1 MDEEFEEWY
10 DQNEKQLLHYAR
22 QLTRNPHA
30 AEEVV
35 QNAMIKFLACCEN
48 VEPRAWGSYA
58 RLCVHSAHADIFR
71 REKKTSN
78 LPDHIMNQ
86 RLDDLAEAVADR
98 NELREQLD
106 KCLGKLPTLQRQII
120 QLVFFEYV
128 TQKAAATITDKW
140 ESHITKEKQRAINSL
155 RECLNAYVTGA

>member
-1 MDEEFEEWY
+1 MDEEFVEWY
-10 DQNEKQLLHYAR
+10 RQNEKQLLHFALQR
-22 QLTRNPHA
+22 TRNPHA

-35 QNAMIKFLACCEN
+35 QDAMIKFLACCEN

-58 RLCVHSAHADIFR
+58 RLCVHSVHADIFR

-106 KCLGKLPTLQRQII
+106 KCLGKLP
-120 QLVFFEYV
+120 
-128 TQKAAATITDKW
+128 
-140 ESHITKEKQRAINSL
+140 EKQLRVFLWVHVDENPQTELAKLEGVTPVAIHQRLQNAMRSL